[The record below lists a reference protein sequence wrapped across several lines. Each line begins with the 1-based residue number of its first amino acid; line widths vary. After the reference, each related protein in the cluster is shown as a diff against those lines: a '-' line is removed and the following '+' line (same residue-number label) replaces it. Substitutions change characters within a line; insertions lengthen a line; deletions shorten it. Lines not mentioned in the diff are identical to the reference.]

1 MAKSQDTF
9 NKKEK
14 EKKRLK
20 KRQEKNLKREDR
32 KSNSSGGEL
41 ENMLAYVDENGN
53 LTDTPPDP
61 SKKRKVI
68 ASSIEISVPRREE
81 EEVIAVRTGR
91 VEFFN
96 DSKGFGFIK
105 ESETQEKY
113 FVHVNGLLETIKEN
127 DMVTFELERGLKGLN
142 AICVKKVVPL
152 PKISKPINTPVDT
165 PPETT
170 TEVSSETPA
179 DPAVE

>member
-32 KSNSSGGEL
+32 KSNSTGGEL

-61 SKKRKVI
+61 SKRKKVI
-68 ASSIEISVPRREE
+68 ASSIEVSVPRREE
-81 EEVIAVRTGR
+81 EEIDPIRIGR
-91 VEFFN
+91 IDFFN

-105 ESETQEKY
+105 EKDTQEKY
-113 FVHVNGLLETIKEN
+113 FVHINGLLDNVSEGDN
-127 DMVTFELERGLKGLN
+127 VSFELERGLKGLN
-142 AICVKKVVPL
+142 AVRVKK
-152 PKISKPINTPVDT
+152 I
-165 PPETT
+165 
-170 TEVSSETPA
+170 
-179 DPAVE
+179 

>member
-32 KSNSSGGEL
+32 KSNSTGGEL

-53 LTDTPPDP
+53 ITDTPPDP
-61 SKKRKVI
+61 SKKTKVI
-68 ASSIEISVPRREE
+68 ASTIEVSVPRREE
-81 EEVIAVRTGR
+81 EEVTVRTGR

-96 DSKGFGFIK
+96 DSKGYGFIK
-105 ESETQEKY
+105 ETDTQEKY
-113 FVHVNGLLETIKEN
+113 FVHVNGLLESIKEN
-127 DMVTFELERGLKGLN
+127 DMVTFELERGLKGMN
-142 AICVKKVVPL
+142 AISVKKVV
-152 PKISKPINTPVDT
+152 
-165 PPETT
+165 
-170 TEVSSETPA
+170 
-179 DPAVE
+179 

>member
-20 KRQEKNLKREDR
+20 KRQDKNLKREDR
-32 KSNSSGGEL
+32 KSNSTGGDL

-81 EEVIAVRTGR
+81 EEIDPVHKGR
-91 VEFFN
+91 IEFFN
-96 DSKGFGFIK
+96 DSKGYGFIK
-105 ESETQEKY
+105 ELDTQEKY
-113 FVHVNGLLETIKEN
+113 FVHVNGLLQEVKEG
-127 DMVTFELERGLKGLN
+127 DVVTFELERGLKGLN
-142 AICVKKVVPL
+142 AIRVKKV
-152 PKISKPINTPVDT
+152 
-165 PPETT
+165 
-170 TEVSSETPA
+170 
-179 DPAVE
+179 

>member
-20 KRQEKNLKREDR
+20 KRQDKNLKREDR
-32 KSNSSGGEL
+32 KSNSTGGDL

-81 EEVIAVRTGR
+81 EEIDPVHKGR
-91 VEFFN
+91 IEFFN
-96 DSKGFGFIK
+96 DSKGYGFIK
-105 ESETQEKY
+105 ELETQEKY
-113 FVHVNGLLETIKEN
+113 FVHVNGLLQEVKEG
-127 DMVTFELERGLKGLN
+127 DVVTFELERGLKGLN
-142 AICVKKVVPL
+142 AIQVKKV
-152 PKISKPINTPVDT
+152 
-165 PPETT
+165 
-170 TEVSSETPA
+170 
-179 DPAVE
+179 